1 MQDRTDFP
9 IEDYERHLPRLRKRA
24 QKAQSIAIG
33 ACACA
38 GLEAALFGVLPGH
51 PKGTLWLALGLAA
64 FGWISSLVKRDAT
77 AQHDL
82 IRRGGRP
89 TGVWMKLVT
98 EQSNTAADLL
108 LENELRAD
116 MDHVVAVAERKALT
130 DTASQWWRQEGSLWH
145 QTQKF
150 IDATDSVI
158 ETHEEAERQAAREER
173 RLAYERD
180 IAEAK
185 ARLKKAETERR
196 IAATQRWIDE
206 QREWDAFVEDSQV
219 AARERKERGDWY
231 EPPVGVPGAIDDPNE
246 EDLARKVLVDKIA
259 DLTDRINRNILASY
273 SQGGIT
279 EIHSWD
285 SVDPVRVEPAAE
297 LPRCARTGKTIYT
310 GPQAHALLA
319 NMRPM
324 NHYRTIA
331 CAGHYHLVRVVR

>member
-9 IEDYERHLPRLRKRA
+9 LEDYERHLPRLRRRA
-24 QKAQSIAIG
+24 QKAQSIALG
-33 ACACA
+33 AAATA
-38 GLEAALFGVLPGH
+38 GVEVALFGALPGH
-51 PKGTLWLALGLAA
+51 PEVTLWCAAGLAA
-64 FGWISSLVKRDAT
+64 LGWISSLVKRDAT

-82 IRRGGRP
+82 IRQGGRP
-89 TGVWMKLVT
+89 TGVWFKLV
-98 EQSNTAADLL
+98 EERSNTATDLL

-116 MDHVVAVAERKALT
+116 MAHVVKVAEREALT
-130 DTASQWWRQEGSLWH
+130 DVKSQWWREEGSLWH
-145 QTQKF
+145 ETQRF
-150 IDATDSVI
+150 IDATNSVI
-158 ETHEEAERQAAREER
+158 ETHEEAERQAAAEER
-173 RLAYERD
+173 RLAYEKD

-185 ARLKKAETERR
+185 ARLQKAETERR
-196 IAATQRWIDE
+196 IAATKRWIDE

-231 EPPVGVPGAIDDPNE
+231 EPPVGVPKSVPNE

-324 NHYRTIA
+324 NHYSTIA